1 MKNKQIVF
9 CFYLLSGLLAIM
21 VGCNVNN
28 SQEKDT
34 KLALIKQTNPNPITL
49 VSNKKEKE
57 ASVSDIE
64 ADVEAIDEIYDVA
77 VIRGKKETLIVYKV
91 KHLHRFHMEKIE
103 KELNSMLEKNYPK
116 EDFIVSSDF
125 KIFLEAIKLSNKMKD
140 PKYSEKKANE
150 ELERIIELKKEL
162 T

>member
-28 SQEKDT
+28 SQEKDAQ
-34 KLALIKQTNPNPITL
+34 LALIKQTNPTPITL

-57 ASVSDIE
+57 VSVSDIE
-64 ADVEAIDEIYDVA
+64 ADVEGIDEIYDVA

-91 KHLHRFHMEKIE
+91 KHLHRFHMEEIE
-103 KELNSMLEKNYPK
+103 KELNAMLEKNYPK

-125 KIFLEAIKLSNKMKD
+125 KIFLEAVKLSNKMKD
-140 PKYSEKKANE
+140 PKYPEKKANE
-150 ELERIIELKKEL
+150 ELKRIIELKKEL